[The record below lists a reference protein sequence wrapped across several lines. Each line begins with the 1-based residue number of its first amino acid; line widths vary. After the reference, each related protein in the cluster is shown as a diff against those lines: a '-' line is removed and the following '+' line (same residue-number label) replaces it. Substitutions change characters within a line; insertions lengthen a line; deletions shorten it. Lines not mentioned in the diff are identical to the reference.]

1 MVGVTKAQMIT
12 ENVEKPAPKQDIQK
26 QQANERKKINETRKR
41 MAEAMGQDAYKE
53 VFKDVEPIRESNVG
67 QHSPLA
73 NSDPSDAGKGKP
85 VHVEVYIKNQENLEK
100 MIKRFSRKVKKSGIL
115 EEVRER
121 RRFIKKSVKR
131 RLKRLNKKR
140 LAQEETKKYKEKFND

>member
-1 MVGVTKAQMIT
+1 MLGKDLNK
-12 ENVEKPAPKQDIQK
+12 EN
-26 QQANERKKINETRKR
+26 
-41 MAEAMGQDAYKE
+41 M
-53 VFKDVEPIRESNVG
+53 S
-67 QHSPLA
+67 
-73 NSDPSDAGKGKP
+73 KGKP

-140 LAQEETKKYKEKFND
+140 LAQEATKKYKEKFND